1 MNGNVES
8 LKIASKNDILLNS
21 LFLFYK
27 EKKYIETILPIING
41 QSIISLRIL
50 DWFVTNYSK
59 KFNVIYN
66 IPNNQ
71 NPFNV
76 YLDYRLQLK
85 AYNKKY
91 FDPFCRKNRII
102 FYYQEKMA
110 IKTTVGQLNFFRWAL
125 KNDIINYVSDHLNNI
140 IDDMTNIYQ
149 EKKKEKSDS
158 DTSSDNSSSNSSN
171 NKSPL
176 DPIIISSSNS
186 SNDSDNSDEKKQRRK
201 ELSHSATKT
210 LNKHNVTITLNFD

>member
-1 MNGNVES
+1 MNGNIEN

-41 QSIISLRIL
+41 QSTISLRIL

-59 KFNVIYN
+59 KFNIIYN
-66 IPNNQ
+66 VANNP

-102 FYYQEKMA
+102 FYYPEKMA
-110 IKTTVGQLNFFRWAL
+110 IKTTVGQLNFFRWAI
-125 KNDIINYVSDHLNNI
+125 KNDIIKYVSENLNNI
-140 IDDMTNIYQ
+140 IEDMTTIYQ

-158 DTSSDNSSSNSSN
+158 DTSDSSAKSPLDNIIISSNSSN
-171 NKSPL
+171 ESE
-176 DPIIISSSNS
+176 
-186 SNDSDNSDEKKQRRK
+186 NSDEKKQRRK

>member
-1 MNGNVES
+1 MV
-8 LKIASKNDILLNS
+8 KIS
-21 LFLFYK
+21 
-27 EKKYIETILPIING
+27 
-41 QSIISLRIL
+41 
-50 DWFVTNYSK
+50 FVTNYSK
-59 KFNVIYN
+59 KFNIIYTVA
-66 IPNNQ
+66 NNP

-102 FYYQEKMA
+102 FYYPEKMA
-110 IKTTVGQLNFFRWAL
+110 IKTTVGQLNFFRWAI
-125 KNDIINYVSDHLNNI
+125 KNDIIKYVSENLNNI
-140 IDDMTNIYQ
+140 IEDMTTIYQ

-158 DTSSDNSSSNSSN
+158 DTSDSSAKSPLDNIIISSNSSN
-171 NKSPL
+171 ESE
-176 DPIIISSSNS
+176 
-186 SNDSDNSDEKKQRRK
+186 NSDERKQRRK

>member
-1 MNGNVES
+1 MNGNIEN

-27 EKKYIETILPIING
+27 EKKYMETILPIING
-41 QSIISLRIL
+41 QSTISLRIL

-59 KFNVIYN
+59 KFNIIYTVA
-66 IPNNQ
+66 NNP

-102 FYYQEKMA
+102 FYYPEKMA
-110 IKTTVGQLNFFRWAL
+110 IKTTVGQLNFFRWAI
-125 KNDIINYVSDHLNNI
+125 KNDIIKYVTDNMNDI
-140 IDDMTNIYQ
+140 IDDMSNIYQ

-158 DTSSDNSSSNSSN
+158 DSSDSTSSS

-176 DPIIISSSNS
+176 DTIIISSSNS
-186 SNDSDNSDEKKQRRK
+186 SNESENSDERKQRRK